1 MKKYQRAAA
10 YVDLDAIEENFEA
23 MKRTLPAD
31 TQMAAVVK
39 ANGYGHGA
47 VPVARLMEPKDYI
60 WGFAAATIE
69 EALQL
74 RGYGIRKPVLVL
86 GYVFPE
92 SYPELA
98 AEDIRT
104 AVFRMDMAE
113 ELSKEAVRQ
122 NKRVHIHIKLD
133 TGMSRIGFPD
143 TEESLEAVCQIQ
155 KLPGL
160 ELEGLFTHFARADEA
175 DKTWADRQLARFLRF
190 RDALESRGVHIP
202 ICHCANSAAIIDMPE
217 SSLNLVRAGIALYG
231 LYPSGEVKKERVALK
246 AAMEL
251 KSHIVHVKEIPAG
264 TQVSYGGLYTAPE
277 PRRIATIPV
286 GYGDGYPRSLSDR
299 GCVLIAGKRAPIRGR
314 VCMDQFMVDVT
325 EIPEARPGMEVT
337 LFGTDGGEILSMDEL
352 AELSGRFN
360 YEFACDI
367 SGRVPRIYLRHGEIT
382 ETAEEIWTSR
392 PAGA

>member
-190 RDALESRGVHIP
+190 RDALEERGVHIP

-264 TQVSYGGLYTAPE
+264 TQVSYGGLYIAPE